1 MWITANKQF
10 NNSRLPVFL
19 KHFKLENKL
28 VKCELNISALGVFN
42 ININGQEINDYFM
55 PGWSNY
61 NKYVHLCTYDITSFL
76 KSDNLIQIT
85 LANGWYSGKLGY
97 TRKTNVYGAINALFA
112 NIKLYFCDGSSL
124 VINSDNTWKVG
135 LSKIVSSS
143 FFDGERVDFTP
154 LTNLY
159 EELPFAEEYDKQ
171 IEFKPYTYEPTKEI
185 GEIVP
190 EVIFSD
196 NNTLRLDFKQN
207 FAGFITLTAKGEK
220 GTEITI
226 NHAEMLDENGNL
238 YVENLRQAK
247 ACDSLILSGSSDT
260 FKPKFTFHGFRYAQI
275 NLPNGATV
283 TNIKGVVLSQDIN
296 YHGKFE
302 CSNDIINQIYSN
314 ALWGQ
319 KGNFISIP
327 TDCPQRDERLGWTG
341 DAQVFCNTAMFNA
354 DCNNFIANYLDLIRA
369 DMLENGR
376 ITSFVPFFVEPSAST
391 AGVPGWADAICV
403 IPYTHYIHYQD
414 KSVIEK
420 NLPFAI
426 KHLEYYL
433 SKCDNYLI
441 NIENPFG
448 DWLSVKK
455 ADDICVIS
463 QCFLGLSALLISKMH
478 AILGDSEGEQ
488 KYLEIYNKAK
498 TAFRNNYFK
507 NGLITGDS
515 QTVYALAL
523 STKFVSPS
531 EIHNAFLQSVNR
543 EDNKLTTGFIG
554 VKHLLPSLCEI
565 GEVDLAYKIIKQT
578 EYPSWG
584 YTIMQGATTIWERWN
599 GYTKENGFETP
610 SMNSFNH
617 YSLGSCVEWLY
628 SYVLGIKL
636 QENGNIVISPA
647 LSKELEWAKGEY
659 QSINGKIFV
668 EWKIENGN
676 YIVTINADEKVEFLY
691 DFNKEIIELKQE
703 NNTLT
708 AVIKGE

>member
-1 MWITANKQF
+1 
-10 NNSRLPVFL
+10 
-19 KHFKLENKL
+19 
-28 VKCELNISALGVFN
+28 
-42 ININGQEINDYFM
+42 M

-76 KSDNLIQIT
+76 KSDNLIQVT
-85 LANGWYSGKLGY
+85 LANGWYSGKVGY

-112 NIKLYFCDGSSL
+112 NIKLYFSDGSTL
-124 VINSDNTWKVG
+124 VISSDSSWKVG
-135 LSKIVSSS
+135 LSQIVSSS
-143 FFDGERVDFTP
+143 FFDGETVDFSP
-154 LTNLY
+154 IANLY
-159 EELPFAEEYDKQ
+159 DNLPFAEESDKQ
-171 IEFKPYTYEPTKEI
+171 VEFKPYTYEPTKEI

-220 GTEITI
+220 GSEITI

-238 YVENLRQAK
+238 YTENLRQVK
-247 ACDSLILSGSSDT
+247 ACDSLILSGNVDN

-275 NLPNGATV
+275 NLPKGASV
-283 TNIKGVVLSQDIN
+283 SNIKGVVLSQDIN

-302 CSNDIINQIYSN
+302 CSNEIVNKIYSN
-314 ALWGQ
+314 VLWGQ
-319 KGNFISIP
+319 KSNFISIP

-354 DCNNFIANYLDLIRA
+354 DCNKFFANYLDLIGA
-369 DMLENGR
+369 DMLENGQ
-376 ITSFVPFFVEPSAST
+376 IPSFAPFFVEPSVST
-391 AGVPGWADAICV
+391 VGVPGWADAICV

-420 NLPFAI
+420 SLPFAI

-463 QCFLGLSALLISKMH
+463 QCFFGLSALLISKMH

-515 QTVYALAL
+515 QTVYALSL
-523 STKFVSPS
+523 STQFVSPS
-531 EIHNAFLQSVNR
+531 EIRNAFLQSVKR

-610 SMNSFNH
+610 GMNSFNH
-617 YSLGSCVEWLY
+617 YSLGSCGEWLY

-636 QENGNIVISPA
+636 SQNGKIVISPA

-676 YIVTINADEKVEFLY
+676 YIVTINADEKVEYLY
-691 DFNKEIIELKQE
+691 NFNKEIIELKQE
-703 NNTLT
+703 DNKLV